1 MQYEF
6 FGQGDIGNWTIRK
19 NRQTLEKTLESG
31 IDVDQGKIQLL
42 EKLSKRTN
50 VAPEKFDQI

>member
-31 IDVDQGKIQLL
+31 IDVYQGRNTAPGKFVKKNKRSPWKI
-42 EKLSKRTN
+42 
-50 VAPEKFDQI
+50 